1 MHFQATEII
10 SFLGGYF
17 WPFVRIGG
25 MLMIAPVFSGKMISK
40 RIRIVVAIVLTITIA
55 PLTPPMPII
64 DPLGPEGIMITFNQ
78 LLIGLMMGFALR
90 IAFTAL
96 ELGGQ
101 VIGQLMGL
109 GFAQMVDPQNG
120 VSVPVVGQVYIIL
133 GTLIFVTLNGH
144 LILIEVLVN
153 SFESMPVTLQGI
165 PISHFWDMLMWGSW
179 MFFGAIM
186 IAIPA
191 IAALFMVNVAF
202 AVLARTAPQLN
213 IFAIGFPITLI
224 LGFMII
230 ILSLSSFYPQ
240 FERLLENGFLVI
252 KRIVGL

>member
-1 MHFQATEII
+1 MHFQAAEVIEWI
-10 SFLGGYF
+10 GSYF

-25 MLMIAPVFSGKMISK
+25 MLMIAPIFSGRMIPV
-40 RIRIVVAIVLTITIA
+40 RIRMVVAIVLTITVA
-55 PLTPPMPII
+55 PLAPPMPIV
-64 DPLGPEGIMITFNQ
+64 DPLGPEGILITFYQ
-78 LLIGLMMGFALR
+78 LVIGLMMGFALR
-90 IAFTAL
+90 IVFTAL
-96 ELGGQ
+96 EMGGQ

-120 VSVPVVGQVYIIL
+120 ISVPVVGQIYNIL

-144 LILIEVLVN
+144 LILIEVLAN
-153 SFESMPVTLQGI
+153 SFQSMPVTLQGI

-213 IFAIGFPITLI
+213 IFAVGFPITLI
-224 LGFMII
+224 LGFVII
-230 ILSLSSFYPQ
+230 ILSLESFYPQ
-240 FERLLENGFLVI
+240 FEQLLENGFAVI

>member
-1 MHFQATEII
+1 MNFQATEII
-10 SFLGGYF
+10 EWIGSYF

-25 MLMIAPVFSGKMISK
+25 MLMIAPVFAGKMISK
-40 RIRIVVAIVLTITIA
+40 RIRIIVAIVLTITIA
-55 PLTPPMPII
+55 PLTPPMPVV
-64 DPLGPEGIMITFNQ
+64 DPLGPEGIFVTFCQ
-78 LLIGLMMGFALR
+78 LVIGLMMGFALR
-90 IAFTAL
+90 IVFTAL

-120 VSVPVVGQVYIIL
+120 ISVPVVGQIYNIL

-144 LILIEVLVN
+144 LVLIEVLVN
-153 SFESMPVTLQGI
+153 SFQSMPVTLQGI

-213 IFAIGFPITLI
+213 IFAVGFPITLI
-224 LGFMII
+224 LGFAII
-230 ILSLSSFYPQ
+230 ILSLASFYPQ
-240 FERLLENGFLVI
+240 LEVLLEKGFSVI
-252 KRIVGL
+252 KHLVGL